1 MALPNCS
8 RPSHNSHSCNERAVD
23 VMTLPCGKIHA
34 PFVVLALLALAACG
48 PTKPPVDQ
56 LNAAARGLETARSV
70 GAAEF
75 AAADLRAAADHY
87 AGAQSAEGDGDYEM
101 AAQLAL
107 QSQADSELAAVR
119 ARREQARIAVEKLTR
134 GNAALREDLSRS
146 PAASVEEQP

>member
-1 MALPNCS
+1 
-8 RPSHNSHSCNERAVD
+8 
-23 VMTLPCGKIHA
+23 MTLPCGKIHA
-34 PFVVLALLALAACG
+34 PFVVLALLALTACG

-87 AGAQSAEGDGDYEM
+87 AGAQSAEGDGDYDM

-119 ARREQARIAVEKLTR
+119 ARREQGRVAVDKLTR
-134 GNAALREDLSRS
+134 ANAALQEDLSRS
-146 PAASVEEQP
+146 KSATGEEQP